1 MIISKVGQLYL
12 KYVFHILVFVLN
24 GYNLN
29 LNRDYRIRKT
39 YKLITSHEIIKVDIP
54 INNKHSFSFHFLDAL
69 TSKLSWYDIVK

>member
-39 YKLITSHEIIKVDIP
+39 ME
-54 INNKHSFSFHFLDAL
+54 INNFPRNYKSRHSDQQ
-69 TSKLSWYDIVK
+69 